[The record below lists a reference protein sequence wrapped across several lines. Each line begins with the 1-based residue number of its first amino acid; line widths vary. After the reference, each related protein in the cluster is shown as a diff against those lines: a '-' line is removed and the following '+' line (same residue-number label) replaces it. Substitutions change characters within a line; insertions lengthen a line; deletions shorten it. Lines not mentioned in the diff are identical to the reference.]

1 MCKPPLR
8 IEPDFFEN
16 SFIMTNMKGRLKES
30 LEEIEMLK
38 KEIQELKEEIKI
50 ISLINKECRMKFK

>member
-38 KEIQELKEEIKI
+38 KEIKRLEDEIKI
-50 ISLINKECRMKFK
+50 ISSINKECRMKSK